1 MPDPEQSAP
10 TVEIP
15 ELKTPF
21 QQKVEDFLNPSPSFA
36 PLIDNTFVSN
46 PERGVLRSVFADRE
60 NLGGM
65 FPKVVADSKAE
76 ENPQEFRDTAANIKG
91 LSFYTGRPTEEV
103 TQNYE
108 QEKQDFVKK
117 MGWDMP
123 SGEGQFRDQLARHF
137 QSQDEESDARAGA
150 LSKISDQAW
159 RDASFDPEG
168 QSPNPVKAFTQW
180 RQDHQTS
187 IAGAPEDALL
197 HHFQSEYLPIQKMA
211 SSPEGQVAKR
221 IVDAITANT
230 PENIAQGYNPEFPV
244 RIDPVALLQDFLKQV
259 PQEGRHAAE
268 NQVLAIASQYA
279 KRLAPGDRG
288 PLAELESYVKAFKQG
303 AENHYGETH
312 AMLKL
317 EERMAKTSDPEKRQA
332 LTEERDRYVLAD
344 KVRKFTQGNI
354 FPDPQYTGMVPQF
367 LSQTLRMTAGTVP
380 VMAPF
385 FVPVIGEVLGG
396 AAIATQAQSEAV
408 FRRMAENPGMS
419 ATEAYNRS
427 LVSTAFNVAATVP
440 AMRLLGKAAPGLK
453 AALLHMAGSTALMKS
468 AEVEETAYRQFENLW
483 NENVNA
489 GQDFKGQYWEIL
501 KTTPYLFASLGL
513 IGVTVHAAGLGQ
525 KSDPEVEKAVTE
537 AMANPEALMMLGV
550 PEERARAIALA
561 PEGKRLQM
569 ANEALKERTPET
581 MAAGIELAKEIDVKA
596 KQEIQDPNA
605 PKLTNNFNGTWT
617 VEIPGKDG
625 MTHLAD
631 FSTQEG
637 ALKAYEIAMQAHG
650 EEKAKQAR
658 AGNDWTSATEE
669 NPSARV
675 EEMPAGNE
683 AFTEEKVSVVSDRLA
698 KEFGGELPKNVEV
711 VHDPEANWN
720 AKIEGGK
727 IQINAAHLSPEEAV
741 HELHEELAHAVWGDE
756 AARPAFEEL
765 WNALPQEVQDSITDH
780 VERLYGDQPADVQY
794 EETRAKAVKEILKN
808 NPELQGAWDK
818 FVQAIKAIWERISGG
833 NAPDPEAIA
842 ARIVELGKAKVSGLD
857 TGARFSIRAR
867 DDAYDP
873 TKENGGVDGLKVK
886 IKEFAESL
894 PDPKSDEIKFHYEKD
909 GIYGLVDDFFRKAFE
924 MLDAKYD
931 EHRASTGSTY
941 IHISIPKGEGDTL
954 ENTQELD
961 RENHKITIRDH
972 DVSVFRAREFGS
984 PTKTIKV
991 DNFDT
996 KENVLSAATRF
1007 SEHLSNIIEPYREY
1021 LSEKANPD
1029 AVSDTGVAG
1038 IKTDALS
1045 GEADKSDIPALREG
1059 KGSALTDSTLPQP
1072 DSDVNYSLRDKERDE
1087 AYDAAVKAGDEAEQ
1101 QRLVDE
1107 AAKDAGYGIRAYH
1120 GTPHGDFQKFEDNGR
1135 GFFFT
1140 NKEFVAKGYTYK
1152 RGLWLSESPT
1162 GKVVNTHLKMDN
1174 PLEVDAMG
1182 ARYNN
1187 IPFPG
1192 EEYKK
1197 TAFGNLPKNAI
1208 SVEEAAKKAFEA
1220 GHDAVVIKNVMDA
1233 VDHDDKT
1240 RSTVYVVKSSDQIKS
1255 ADPITRDD
1263 AGNVIPI
1270 SQRFNAE
1277 SNDIRFS
1284 KKDDQQPRG
1293 EKAKAFFTPD
1303 AENGNKVA
1311 PPLTFKDKAENTLS
1325 RIKGAMR
1332 DLPADSDFKRSLLQ
1346 WSARSQQ
1353 STNEIERVQR
1363 EIEKVVPDPIRR
1375 DGITNW
1381 IEAAGNKSTLRER
1394 SAASVDE
1401 KLKAGYEAALN
1412 LTPEEIAVANKVSDT
1427 FKILEAR
1434 AKKYGIDMGH
1444 RENYVPHVYETEPQP
1459 PSGSS
1464 PKRLNEFF
1472 RFSQERAFENYFD
1485 AEQVKDKDGNPAP
1498 YKAQTK
1504 DIGKLLGLYMNDM
1517 NNAINS
1523 RRFVAEMHQSGA
1535 VASDGRPLV
1544 APRGGGKT
1552 VTNEEG
1558 ASTHLVYPDMAGE
1571 DSSDYKALDQP
1582 ALHDWTFAG
1591 KTPEGVNTMVLGDLA
1606 VHPEIAKHLN
1616 NALSSSA
1623 ISHWIAD
1630 RSGNPLLNGV
1640 KSAVSIVVKGQ
1651 GYVKGTMLS
1660 FSPFHQVQE
1669 GIHALGHR
1677 INPFA
1682 GLPQIDLRDP
1692 AQADAAA
1699 HGLMIAHDR
1708 LSQSLFMEGVGDNG
1722 SNLIT
1727 MGLRKIGWGVSTEAA
1742 NKADAYQHWLFS
1754 HYIPSLKFQ
1763 TYTHILERNMERYK
1777 EELASGSATEWQ
1789 VKNLSAHQA
1798 NAAYG
1803 HLNYTDMGHNPTIRH
1818 AMQIALLAP
1827 DFLEAR
1833 ARFTGQALK
1842 GLAGGKVGA
1851 EQLQALAFLAITQ
1864 FLSARIFNK
1873 LVNDDYDW
1881 DHPFEIRIGNKYYG
1895 LRSVPEDLYKLA
1907 HQPTAFIG
1915 GRISPVVGKFVQE
1928 GIFGVNYRGEKTSL
1942 GDALKDILTGMVP
1955 MPLQSMTRS
1964 WTASNLANPVSPLEQ
1979 ILGSAGIQVHRY
1991 SPITQIYPMAEKW
2004 KKANYPE
2011 DVQRGSYPVSK
2022 FQQLRYAL
2030 EDNDTDSALKQVAFL
2045 QKQGMSH
2052 TQIAH
2057 AFKLSVNHP
2066 FTGNKEHDAEF
2077 LKTLDEDQRK
2087 VYDAAI
2093 ERRHLILARF
2103 HKIPTAPAQ

>member
-1 MPDPEQSAP
+1 
-10 TVEIP
+10 
-15 ELKTPF
+15 
-21 QQKVEDFLNPSPSFA
+21 
-36 PLIDNTFVSN
+36 
-46 PERGVLRSVFADRE
+46 
-60 NLGGM
+60 
-65 FPKVVADSKAE
+65 
-76 ENPQEFRDTAANIKG
+76 
-91 LSFYTGRPTEEV
+91 
-103 TQNYE
+103 
-108 QEKQDFVKK
+108 
-117 MGWDMP
+117 
-123 SGEGQFRDQLARHF
+123 
-137 QSQDEESDARAGA
+137 
-150 LSKISDQAW
+150 
-159 RDASFDPEG
+159 
-168 QSPNPVKAFTQW
+168 
-180 RQDHQTS
+180 
-187 IAGAPEDALL
+187 
-197 HHFQSEYLPIQKMA
+197 
-211 SSPEGQVAKR
+211 
-221 IVDAITANT
+221 
-230 PENIAQGYNPEFPV
+230 
-244 RIDPVALLQDFLKQV
+244 
-259 PQEGRHAAE
+259 
-268 NQVLAIASQYA
+268 
-279 KRLAPGDRG
+279 
-288 PLAELESYVKAFKQG
+288 
-303 AENHYGETH
+303 
-312 AMLKL
+312 
-317 EERMAKTSDPEKRQA
+317 
-332 LTEERDRYVLAD
+332 
-344 KVRKFTQGNI
+344 
-354 FPDPQYTGMVPQF
+354 
-367 LSQTLRMTAGTVP
+367 
-380 VMAPF
+380 
-385 FVPVIGEVLGG
+385 
-396 AAIATQAQSEAV
+396 
-408 FRRMAENPGMS
+408 
-419 ATEAYNRS
+419 
-427 LVSTAFNVAATVP
+427 
-440 AMRLLGKAAPGLK
+440 
-453 AALLHMAGSTALMKS
+453 
-468 AEVEETAYRQFENLW
+468 
-483 NENVNA
+483 
-489 GQDFKGQYWEIL
+489 
-501 KTTPYLFASLGL
+501 
-513 IGVTVHAAGLGQ
+513 
-525 KSDPEVEKAVTE
+525 
-537 AMANPEALMMLGV
+537 
-550 PEERARAIALA
+550 
-561 PEGKRLQM
+561 
-569 ANEALKERTPET
+569 
-581 MAAGIELAKEIDVKA
+581 
-596 KQEIQDPNA
+596 
-605 PKLTNNFNGTWT
+605 
-617 VEIPGKDG
+617 
-625 MTHLAD
+625 
-631 FSTQEG
+631 
-637 ALKAYEIAMQAHG
+637 
-650 EEKAKQAR
+650 
-658 AGNDWTSATEE
+658 
-669 NPSARV
+669 
-675 EEMPAGNE
+675 
-683 AFTEEKVSVVSDRLA
+683 
-698 KEFGGELPKNVEV
+698 
-711 VHDPEANWN
+711 
-720 AKIEGGK
+720 
-727 IQINAAHLSPEEAV
+727 
-741 HELHEELAHAVWGDE
+741 
-756 AARPAFEEL
+756 
-765 WNALPQEVQDSITDH
+765 
-780 VERLYGDQPADVQY
+780 
-794 EETRAKAVKEILKN
+794 
-808 NPELQGAWDK
+808 
-818 FVQAIKAIWERISGG
+818 
-833 NAPDPEAIA
+833 
-842 ARIVELGKAKVSGLD
+842 
-857 TGARFSIRAR
+857 
-867 DDAYDP
+867 
-873 TKENGGVDGLKVK
+873 
-886 IKEFAESL
+886 
-894 PDPKSDEIKFHYEKD
+894 
-909 GIYGLVDDFFRKAFE
+909 
-924 MLDAKYD
+924 
-931 EHRASTGSTY
+931 
-941 IHISIPKGEGDTL
+941 
-954 ENTQELD
+954 
-961 RENHKITIRDH
+961 
-972 DVSVFRAREFGS
+972 
-984 PTKTIKV
+984 
-991 DNFDT
+991 
-996 KENVLSAATRF
+996 
-1007 SEHLSNIIEPYREY
+1007 
-1021 LSEKANPD
+1021 
-1029 AVSDTGVAG
+1029 
-1038 IKTDALS
+1038 
-1045 GEADKSDIPALREG
+1045 
-1059 KGSALTDSTLPQP
+1059 
-1072 DSDVNYSLRDKERDE
+1072 
-1087 AYDAAVKAGDEAEQ
+1087 
-1101 QRLVDE
+1101 
-1107 AAKDAGYGIRAYH
+1107 
-1120 GTPHGDFQKFEDNGR
+1120 
-1135 GFFFT
+1135 
-1140 NKEFVAKGYTYK
+1140 
-1152 RGLWLSESPT
+1152 
-1162 GKVVNTHLKMDN
+1162 
-1174 PLEVDAMG
+1174 
-1182 ARYNN
+1182 
-1187 IPFPG
+1187 
-1192 EEYKK
+1192 
-1197 TAFGNLPKNAI
+1197 
-1208 SVEEAAKKAFEA
+1208 
-1220 GHDAVVIKNVMDA
+1220 
-1233 VDHDDKT
+1233 
-1240 RSTVYVVKSSDQIKS
+1240 
-1255 ADPITRDD
+1255 
-1263 AGNVIPI
+1263 
-1270 SQRFNAE
+1270 
-1277 SNDIRFS
+1277 
-1284 KKDDQQPRG
+1284 
-1293 EKAKAFFTPD
+1293 
-1303 AENGNKVA
+1303 
-1311 PPLTFKDKAENTLS
+1311 
-1325 RIKGAMR
+1325 MR

-1353 STNEIERVQR
+1353 STNEIERVQKH
-1363 EIEKVVPDPIRR
+1363 IESLVPDAMRR

-1381 IEAAGNKSTLRER
+1381 IEAAGSKATLRDR
-1394 SAASVDE
+1394 ADASHDPKIKE
-1401 KLKAGYEAALN
+1401 GYEAALN

-1640 KSAVSIVVKGQ
+1640 KFGLNIVVKGQ

-1873 LVNDDYDW
+1873 LVNDDYEW
-1881 DHPFEIRIGNKYYG
+1881 DHPFEIRVGNKYYG

-2077 LKTLDEDQRK
+2077 LKTLDEDQRR